1 MAEAIQF
8 VGQAAQE
15 MGVPVIPIGNPGM
28 REDADPEPSDHA
40 TASADVTD

>member
-1 MAEAIQF
+1 MPEPVQL

-15 MGVPVIPIGNPGM
+15 VSVPMIPVRNPGM